1 MRKRGKIRCEAAIT
15 ILGVHY
21 STNFFAG
28 MMMYELHLPLVM
40 LANRQLQK
48 GPNTPGINRGE
59 IKDNLKVM
67 TLGCHLFCPKS
78 KVNNANILEGPH
90 QPAIGAGNFEG

>member
-1 MRKRGKIRCEAAIT
+1 MTFAAT
-15 ILGVHY
+15 ISLGFKDEL
-21 STNFFAG
+21 SFILLG

-59 IKDNLKVM
+59 IKDNLKV
-67 TLGCHLFCPKS
+67 S
-78 KVNNANILEGPH
+78 V
-90 QPAIGAGNFEG
+90 

>member
-1 MRKRGKIRCEAAIT
+1 MTFAAT
-15 ILGVHY
+15 ISLGFKY
-21 STNFFAG
+21 ELSFILG

-59 IKDNLKVM
+59 IKDNLKV
-67 TLGCHLFCPKS
+67 S
-78 KVNNANILEGPH
+78 V
-90 QPAIGAGNFEG
+90 

>member
-1 MRKRGKIRCEAAIT
+1 MTFAAT
-15 ILGVHY
+15 ISLGFKDEL
-21 STNFFAG
+21 SFILG

-59 IKDNLKVM
+59 IKDNLKV
-67 TLGCHLFCPKS
+67 S
-78 KVNNANILEGPH
+78 EG
-90 QPAIGAGNFEG
+90 QKIKIKFEQDETRATTMS